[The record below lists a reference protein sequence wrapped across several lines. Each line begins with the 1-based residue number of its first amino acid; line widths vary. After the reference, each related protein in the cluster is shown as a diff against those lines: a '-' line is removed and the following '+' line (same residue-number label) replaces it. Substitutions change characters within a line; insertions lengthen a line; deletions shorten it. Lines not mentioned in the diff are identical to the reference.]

1 MAAVFPQPFQYSSG
15 HVKKN
20 LISGKHL
27 KCPHEN
33 GSLVAKSCPTL
44 GTPWNAGHQATL
56 SMGFSRQEHW
66 SRLSFPSP
74 EDLPDPEIK
83 PGTPAFLAD
92 SLTN

>member
-1 MAAVFPQPFQYSSG
+1 MMAAVFPQPFQYSSG

-44 GTPWNAGHQATL
+44 GTPWAVACQVPL
-56 SMGFSRQEHW
+56 SMGFPRSEEHTSELQSR
-66 SRLSFPSP
+66 
-74 EDLPDPEIK
+74 
-83 PGTPAFLAD
+83 
-92 SLTN
+92 